1 MSVQPIHLNLNP
13 GAEFDTKYRFWQGC
27 PTILR
32 TKKGRL
38 YAGWYSGGVGEPD
51 LENYNLLIRSDDD
64 GWSWSKPVAVVPSE
78 PENGFVAIDIQL
90 WLDPLDRMW
99 MFITQ
104 RYLRENMQITD
115 PDHLALWAAV
125 CNDPD
130 AETLEWQEPFF
141 VSQGFLRTQPTVLS
155 NGDWLLCAYDW
166 SSQNYRYSRSKDQG
180 KTWERCEAGKRAAV
194 LKKEEMQFD
203 EAMIL
208 ERQDHSLLMFARDRS
223 GFIARCTCK
232 DLAGTEWT
240 PGEFTDVPGAN
251 SRFFLKRLNSG
262 RVLLIHNNS
271 STMRTDLCAKLS
283 EDDGAT
289 WKYSMPLD
297 SAIAEDWGTI
307 SYPDVV
313 QAGDGRIFVI
323 YDCGRITSK
332 EIRMAQIT
340 EEDIMNGSI
349 CDYSSYLNRIISKA
363 PGKPFDQAL
372 FEQKKRDR
380 NIWLDDI
387 FFPMYGIVKKE
398 NS

>member
-1 MSVQPIHLNLNP
+1 
-13 GAEFDTKYRFWQGC
+13 
-27 PTILR
+27 
-32 TKKGRL
+32 
-38 YAGWYSGGVGEPD
+38 
-51 LENYNLLIRSDDD
+51 
-64 GWSWSKPVAVVPSE
+64 
-78 PENGFVAIDIQL
+78 
-90 WLDPLDRMW
+90 
-99 MFITQ
+99 
-104 RYLRENMQITD
+104 
-115 PDHLALWAAV
+115 
-125 CNDPD
+125 
-130 AETLEWQEPFF
+130 
-141 VSQGFLRTQPTVLS
+141 
-155 NGDWLLCAYDW
+155 
-166 SSQNYRYSRSKDQG
+166 
-180 KTWERCEAGKRAAV
+180 
-194 LKKEEMQFD
+194 
-203 EAMIL
+203 
-208 ERQDHSLLMFARDRS
+208 
-223 GFIARCTCK
+223 
-232 DLAGTEWT
+232 
-240 PGEFTDVPGAN
+240 
-251 SRFFLKRLNSG
+251 
-262 RVLLIHNNS
+262 
-271 STMRTDLCAKLS
+271 MRTDLCAKLS